1 MMYEVG
7 LTAPQIKLSNGTIA
21 MFWYPDLEI
30 EANNKPEAR
39 KIAERMFDSLDYNLM
54 DENGDP
60 LTTQEKLE
68 SLEWSWIVPEIDY
81 VKTEKES
88 DLFD

>member
-1 MMYEVG
+1 MFEVG
-7 LTAPQIKLSNGTIA
+7 LTAPQIELSNGTIA
-21 MFWYPDLEI
+21 MFWYADLEI
-30 EANNKPEAR
+30 EANNKKEAR
-39 KIAERMFDSLDYNLM
+39 KIAERMFDSIDYDIM

-60 LTTQEKLE
+60 LTTQERLE
-68 SLEWSWIVPEIDY
+68 ALEFTDEMEPEIDY